1 MYIAVTSN
9 SDSGGS
15 YTLILTGINS
25 FNPMEIEP
33 NNRKEDSNPVKNII
47 KGYTTCTGDIDYYI
61 VTNESKKNY
70 RIEFRAPEN
79 GSVKLSTTDQSGYII
94 KSQDASNGQTV
105 TINEI
110 FEKRGYII
118 IETVSLDLENLYDL
132 IIEEVR

>member
-1 MYIAVTSN
+1 
-9 SDSGGS
+9 
-15 YTLILTGINS
+15 
-25 FNPMEIEP
+25 MEIEP

-132 IIEEVR
+132 IIEEVRWK